1 MARKAKPRS
10 PSGAAKMSPSLRNPS
25 RGNRDKNGS
34 FTMEEHPEESSHQQ
48 ESNEDNDQT
57 EPTDEVNDEA
67 TEKSSAANSA
77 TGGGYD
83 GTGNGLS
90 RQEALAERKRNGVT
104 TVSFIGDPYIIN
116 EKKECK
122 FRNMVYRL

>member
-1 MARKAKPRS
+1 
-10 PSGAAKMSPSLRNPS
+10 
-25 RGNRDKNGS
+25 
-34 FTMEEHPEESSHQQ
+34 MEEHQEESSHQQ

-67 TEKSSAANSA
+67 TEKSSAAKSG